1 MEKISQNSKNR
12 KTVKLKYICTKNKE
26 KIRLFGN
33 VFYKENGNKCKMI
46 INNETKDLMEFYIF
60 KDKKKELNVEL
71 VINEKLKDMHGMF
84 YECKRLQSVS
94 DLSNIDTTLVK
105 DMSFLFYECSSLE
118 YLSDFSEWNTS
129 KVTNMKYMFYKCK
142 SLKNIT
148 GISKWNT
155 SSVTDLSFSFYDCSS
170 LSSLSEISDW
180 NTSSLFGSDYMY
192 EGCDNLKN
200 PPDISKWVLSKV
212 FPKNNINEIHEQND
226 EFYYFNNPLS
236 KIKEF
241 KSVKNEGL
249 KFLPQIKMDFSGDFK
264 ITKELIKKL
273 KNELKVIFGIEDFS
287 IIEINKGSLQVIVSL
302 QYILKK
308 MFKVMKGN
316 PNRKNIEN
324 IPKDIENEIRMIL
337 DKIIKNNFISIG
349 KCPTMVCDSIFDF
362 FEEFNQKK
370 IENMFKSINNDK
382 TPNKFNIYEH
392 AKNIKLEELE
402 NFIDFLSTE
411 AEKQE
416 LNQLNKNFENFYET
430 EKQLEN
436 AINESIFEYKII
448 NIFLI
453 ERNKEEYQKCKNQCP
468 NREIKLLFH
477 GTQPENIPLI
487 LENNFNVYSKHHKFG
502 QGSYFT
508 DSLDYVTFYSR
519 NECRKNFSSIP
530 KVNKA
535 FSFIASEIFYDKNEF
550 ETEYNCIK
558 KNEKVKMNGI
568 RHAKVNGRGFILCK
582 EKEEDKT
589 KFIANEFLV
598 SHSEQILPMYA
609 ISIKRCEY
617 LIIWRD
623 YNFDSNKLKKY
634 GKKLSI
640 KIQKFNEEIRLFS
653 SREVD
658 SKVYYVK
665 NSEEGIDLIKRKK
678 FNKIILITNGK
689 NDANIFIDEARKI
702 IGCNCIT
709 LVSSYCPSDHLE
721 WVSQKPNTLISN
733 KKEFHERFIKSI
745 ITFNLNE
752 IIELKK
758 DIENYYGKNYPD
770 FKLNNFDFSLP
781 IYPHF
786 KNFGEFLDLKF

>member
-200 PPDISKWVLSKV
+200 PPDISKWDLSKG
-212 FPKNNINEIHEQND
+212 FNKNNINEINEQND

-264 ITKELIKKL
+264 ITKELIKEL

-287 IIEINKGSLQVIVSL
+287 IIETNKGSLQVIVSL

-487 LENNFNVYSKHHKFG
+487 LENNFNVYSKKHKFG

-508 DSLDYVTFYSR
+508 DSLDYVTFYSG
-519 NECRKNFSSIP
+519 NEYRENFSSIP
-530 KVNKA
+530 KVNQA

-550 ETEYNCIK
+550 ETEYNCRK
-558 KNEKVKMNGI
+558 KDEKVKMNGI

-689 NDANIFIDEARKI
+689 NNANIFIDEARKI

-709 LVSSYCPSDHLE
+709 LVSSYCPSNHLE

-786 KNFGEFLDLKF
+786 KKGGEFSDLKF